1 MYPAAVTPEYL
12 PGSEQG
18 SQYAAGAFIPQ
29 RATPPSRTRGGA
41 IALVTAASP
50 RPHSSRVARHS
61 LPCIRCTQNCC
72 GLS

>member
-1 MYPAAVTPEYL
+1 MFPAALAAEYL
-12 PGSEQG
+12 PGSVQG
-18 SQYAAGAFIPQ
+18 SQSAAGALILSVNP
-29 RATPPSRTRGGA
+29 RLKPRESP
-41 IALVTAASP
+41 P